1 MALLSRILVAVIGLL
16 SLFGTLQHWFKVD
29 ALVAERGIQ
38 AVGDIGRANIRADV
52 GGLFIGIGLFTI
64 IAAAKH
70 DKTWL
75 LAATL
80 LTGSALMGRL
90 VSVAIDGYSPR
101 VGPPMVIEAVVVAI
115 YLVAFRLWGKKP
127 EGL

>member
-1 MALLSRILVAVIGLL
+1 MALLSRILVAVIGLF
-16 SLFGTLQHWFKVD
+16 SLLGSLQHWFKVD
-29 ALVAERGIQ
+29 ALVTERGIQ

-52 GGLFIGIGLFTI
+52 GGLFIGIGLFAI
-64 IAAAKH
+64 IAAAKQ

-90 VSVAIDGYSPR
+90 VSVAIDGYSPQ

-115 YLVAFRLWGKKP
+115 YLVAFWLWGKKP